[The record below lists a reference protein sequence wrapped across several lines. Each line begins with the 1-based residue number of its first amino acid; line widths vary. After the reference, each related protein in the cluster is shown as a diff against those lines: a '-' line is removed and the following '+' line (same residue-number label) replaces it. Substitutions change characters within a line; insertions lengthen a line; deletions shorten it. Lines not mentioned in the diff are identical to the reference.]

1 MNIDEFKIEVE
12 KLGVDVSLEKL
23 DLLENYFNL
32 LTEWNKKINLTA
44 ITDKK
49 DVYLKHFYDS
59 LTICKV
65 IDLNKENSFCD
76 IGTGAGFPGIVI
88 KIFFPHL
95 KMTLID
101 SLNKRINFLGVVCEE
116 LNLKDVSLI
125 HGRAEEFARENRNM
139 FDVVTA
145 RAVSSFNV
153 LLEYSIPIVKTNK
166 YFIAM
171 RGNDDSESGVN
182 ALKVLNSK
190 VLKKECFNLP
200 YENSSRCV
208 ILVKKMGI
216 VSLKY
221 PRKFSEIKKNSL

>member
-23 DLLENYFNL
+23 DLLEKYFIL

-125 HGRAEEFARENRNM
+125 HGRAEEFARENRDM

>member
-1 MNIDEFKIEVE
+1 MNIDDFKNEVKQLGIDIDDE
-12 KLGVDVSLEKL
+12 KIKQLEKYY
-23 DLLENYFNL
+23 EL
-32 LTEWNKKINLTA
+32 LTMWNKKMNLTA
-44 ITDKK
+44 ITEKK

-65 IDLNKENSFCD
+65 IDLNNEDSFCD

-101 SLNKRINFLGVVCEE
+101 SLNKRIEFLRVVCWE
-116 LNLKDVSLI
+116 LDLTNVSLV
-125 HGRAEEFARENRNM
+125 HGRAEEFAKENRDS

-153 LLEYSIPIVKTNK
+153 LLEYAMPIVKKDK

-171 RGNDDSESGVN
+171 RGVDDSKSGNN
-182 ALKVLNSK
+182 ALKVLSSNI
-190 VLKKECFNLP
+190 VKKECFNLP
-200 YENSSRCV
+200 YENSSRCI
-208 ILVKKMGI
+208 ILVKKVAFI
-216 VSLKY
+216 NLKY
-221 PRKFSEIKKNSL
+221 PRKFSEIKKNPL

>member
-1 MNIDEFKIEVE
+1 MNIDDFKNEVK
-12 KLGVDVSLEKL
+12 KLGINFDDKKINQLNKYYE
-23 DLLENYFNL
+23 L
-32 LTEWNKKINLTA
+32 LTEWNEKINLTA
-44 ITDKK
+44 ITVKK

-65 IDLNKENSFCD
+65 IDLKKEDSFCD

-101 SLNKRINFLGVVCEE
+101 SLNKRINFLKIVCEK
-116 LNLKDVSLI
+116 LDLGDVSLV
-125 HGRAEEFARENRNM
+125 HGRAEEFAKENRDS

-153 LLEYSIPIVKTNK
+153 LLEYAMPIVKKDK

-171 RGNDDSESGVN
+171 RGVDDSKSGNN

-190 VLKKECFNLP
+190 IIKKECFNLP
-200 YENSSRCV
+200 YENSSRCI
-208 ILVKKMGI
+208 ILVKKVAFI
-216 VSLKY
+216 NLKY
-221 PRKFSEIKKNSL
+221 PRKFSEIKKNPL